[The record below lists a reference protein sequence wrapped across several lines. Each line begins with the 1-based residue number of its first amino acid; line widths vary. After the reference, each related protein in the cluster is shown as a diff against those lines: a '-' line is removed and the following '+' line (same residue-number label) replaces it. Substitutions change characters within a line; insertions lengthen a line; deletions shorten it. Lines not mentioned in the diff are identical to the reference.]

1 MVGDYVKVYT
11 REDYA
16 MATRTTMK
24 NLDDKVALINDVLES
39 KGDRRRVMVQHAYG
53 RPRAHIVDMDNL
65 YGGTS
70 DLSPRLPMG
79 EMLRWL
85 RAFYTGLTFVK

>member
-1 MVGDYVKVYT
+1 
-11 REDYA
+11 
-16 MATRTTMK
+16 MATRTTMQDLESK
-24 NLDDKVALINDVLES
+24 AALINDVLGAR
-39 KGDRRRVMVQHAYG
+39 GDRRRVMIGHAYG
-53 RPRAHIVDMDNL
+53 QPRAHIVDMDNL
-65 YGGTS
+65 YGGCS